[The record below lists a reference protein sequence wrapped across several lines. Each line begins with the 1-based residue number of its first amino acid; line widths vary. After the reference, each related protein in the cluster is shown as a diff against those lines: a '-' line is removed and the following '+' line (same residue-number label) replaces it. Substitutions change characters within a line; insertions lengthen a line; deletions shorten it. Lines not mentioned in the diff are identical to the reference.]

1 MNLHGRK
8 SITIFMIIAA
18 IIITFGSITPL
29 TGAEVFAKSS
39 AYQSGYNHG
48 VSDASG
54 MNNSGPKYILNL
66 EKVFSFILQNL
77 IMGM

>member
-1 MNLHGRK
+1 MNLYGRN

-39 AYQSGYNHG
+39 AYQSGYDHG
-48 VSDASG
+48 VSDASKDPSVTG
-54 MNNSGPKYILNL
+54 T
-66 EKVFSFILQNL
+66 F
-77 IMGM
+77 

>member
-48 VSDASG
+48 VSDA
-54 MNNSGPKYILNL
+54 KT
-66 EKVFSFILQNL
+66 
-77 IMGM
+77 